1 MNNIQYSLKSHMKII
16 HLFEYFLCSSKKK
29 PLVHVVLIVAFLGD
43 GGDGK
48 TRHRGGKAIL
58 YQQFKDFFLKKNMQ
72 NEKCAKV
79 RLEEERGIRRTV
91 EEKLR

>member
-1 MNNIQYSLKSHMKII
+1 M
-16 HLFEYFLCSSKKK
+16 
-29 PLVHVVLIVAFLGD
+29 HVVLIVAFLGD

-58 YQQFKDFFLKKNMQ
+58 YQQFKVFFLNMQ

>member
-1 MNNIQYSLKSHMKII
+1 MGVTVKPDAEVEKQFYTNN
-16 HLFEYFLCSSKKK
+16 SK
-29 PLVHVVLIVAFLGD
+29 F
-43 GGDGK
+43 
-48 TRHRGGKAIL
+48 
-58 YQQFKDFFLKKNMQ
+58 FFLNMQ